1 MEIDAREKIL
11 LERSIQGDKKA
22 FCELISMHRTK
33 LRSFAVN
40 IAGGNTALA
49 DDILQEALIKAYQSI
64 TRYTIS
70 GSFTTWLWRIIKNEL
85 INHFRS
91 PATKLAVLCES
102 ETPEKQVFIDKNNT
116 EDFLIQK
123 DIRSEVHF
131 LISNLP
137 QKLKVAVILVD
148 IDETNYEDAAKILE
162 ISLSALKSRVFK
174 GRRKLAELIAK
185 NDYKKQLSQFRER
198 SRVVNGGKD
207 EL

>member
-1 MEIDAREKIL
+1 MTDNLEKQL
-11 LERSIQGDKKA
+11 LKKAIKGDKTA
-22 FCELISMHRTK
+22 FCKLVSMHRAK

-49 DDILQEALIKAYQSI
+49 DDILQEALVKAYLSI
-64 TRYTIS
+64 TRYEIK

-91 PATKLAVLCES
+91 PATKVEMNS
-102 ETPEKQVFIDKNNT
+102 EPETQEKNVFISEDNT
-116 EDFLIQK
+116 EAALIEK
-123 DIRSEVHF
+123 DTKTEVHF

-137 QKLKVAVILVD
+137 EKLKTAIILVD
-148 IDETNYEDAAKILE
+148 IDEISYEEAAKILE

-185 NDYKKQLSQFRER
+185 NDHKKQLSLFRER
-198 SRVVNGGKD
+198 SRAEKEGSD
-207 EL
+207 AL